1 MDYYKFL
8 DEFNTYDEW
17 NNINEKIQ
25 DAQPHPTWRDVKD
38 SRQRKPGRFQLDGP
52 HSVNDAWLDLPDK
65 MYIKDDRVNSP
76 SHYTSG
82 KREVIDTIED
92 AVKDAPSTIFGMLQ
106 GQVLK
111 YVLRVWLKDNPLE
124 DLKKARWYLDRL
136 ITHLSDYPGDHP
148 APKSPRTF

>member
-8 DEFNTYDEW
+8 DDYAAYDEW
-17 NNINEKIQ
+17 NNINEKVQ
-25 DAQPHPTWRDVKD
+25 DAQPHPTWADVKD
-38 SRQRKPGRFQLDGP
+38 SRQRKPGRLQ
-52 HSVNDAWLDLPDK
+52 
-65 MYIKDDRVNSP
+65 DDRVHSP

-148 APKSPRTF
+148 APRSPRTF